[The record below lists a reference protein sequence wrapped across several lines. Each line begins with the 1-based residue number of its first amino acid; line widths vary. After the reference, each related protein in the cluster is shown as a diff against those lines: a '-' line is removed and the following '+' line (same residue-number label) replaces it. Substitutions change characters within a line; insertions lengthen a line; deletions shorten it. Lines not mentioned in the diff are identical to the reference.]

1 MSLNCSRV
9 ELHRLTGIGG
19 VGVNYNVPVIDELLE
34 FLDTRFNLRLDH
46 VRRCIL
52 MWVWYKGGQQTNV
65 DLSSSQKDMTLVW

>member
-1 MSLNCSRV
+1 MV

-46 VRRCIL
+46 VRRRIL